1 MAEDFVLDFGGVEYL
16 SSIELGR
23 LLVRSRK
30 VAAEGGRLV
39 LRNVAPQVYEII
51 KITKLEKNFE
61 IHFREPL
68 DDPPPS

>member
-1 MAEDFVLDFGGVEYL
+1 MAEDIVLDFGGVEYL

-39 LRNVAPQVYEII
+39 LQNVAPQVYEII
-51 KITKLEKNFE
+51 KITKLENHFD
-61 IHFREPL
+61 IHFREPPNE
-68 DDPPPS
+68 PPPS